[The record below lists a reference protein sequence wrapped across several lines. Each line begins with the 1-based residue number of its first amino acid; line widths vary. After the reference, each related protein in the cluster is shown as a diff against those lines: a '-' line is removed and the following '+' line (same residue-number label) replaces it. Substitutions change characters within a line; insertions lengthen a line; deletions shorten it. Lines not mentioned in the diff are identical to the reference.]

1 MSYSWS
7 RITCV
12 VYLMVSST
20 VTPTVFWPLGLQ
32 RSGFC
37 YGWKVPQLCVVGVL
51 EVDSVGFSCIF
62 LPCYF
67 HGVRLLQEEEAVSAL
82 DAACTVPAWRALQE
96 SCGGNPEVIGL
107 CKFDAQSN
115 TITIAAL

>member
-1 MSYSWS
+1 MVKDHVCCLSNGLLDRHTDGILAFGSTAIWILLRLESATTVCSWCS
-7 RITCV
+7 G
-12 VYLMVSST
+12 S
-20 VTPTVFWPLGLQ
+20 GLC
-32 RSGFC
+32 GF
-37 YGWKVPQLCVVGVL
+37 
-51 EVDSVGFSCIF
+51 FCIF